1 MSVPGWGGQRQVA
14 FGSPRMMVYP
24 NSQYPTPENS
34 RQYPQS
40 QALSHGVAGLEALG
54 RSPAPYAASTWEKAD
69 AHLGGIITR
78 RTDEAA
84 NTMTRMRGWGG
95 RRRSRSRKQKKS
107 RKQRKS
113 RKGSKKGK
121 GRKTR
126 RSQ

>member
-1 MSVPGWGGQRQVA
+1 
-14 FGSPRMMVYP
+14 MMVYP
-24 NSQYPTPENS
+24 NSQSYYSTPGNS

-84 NTMTRMRGWGG
+84 RIMTGMSGYRGG
-95 RRRSRSRKQKKS
+95 RRSRS

-113 RKGSKKGK
+113 RKVSKKGKGSK

>member
-24 NSQYPTPENS
+24 NSQSYYLTPENS

-95 RRRSRSRKQKKS
+95 RRKQ

-113 RKGSKKGK
+113 RTVSKKGSK